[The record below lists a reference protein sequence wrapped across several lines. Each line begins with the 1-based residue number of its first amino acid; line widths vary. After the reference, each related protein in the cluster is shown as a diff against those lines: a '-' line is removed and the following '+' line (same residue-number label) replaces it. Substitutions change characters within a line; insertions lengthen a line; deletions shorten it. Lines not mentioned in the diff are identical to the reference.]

1 MFLLF
6 SKISQY
12 SPSEG
17 NKIYDKA
24 VQRKTTPIF
33 NPKGILEIIKQQH
46 KPGELLSSSEKEELI
61 TRYLTVNIFFKK
73 KMFLTNKTNFYFILV
88 QTINV
93 KTGSR

>member
-61 TRYLTVNIFFKK
+61 TRYLTVNIFSKN
-73 KMFLTNKTNFYFILV
+73 MFLNNNFYFFF
-88 QTINV
+88 
-93 KTGSR
+93 